1 MAMRDLLLTVV
12 SFFFLPFPVSRRFS
26 RFFFF
31 RPRIIRRRVPLMARS
46 FCVYIL
52 ASRSR
57 TLYTGIT
64 NNVERRLTEHR
75 EGKVPGF
82 TTQYRTHRLVHFEQ
96 YDDPARA
103 IAREKEI
110 KGWRREKKVALIER
124 TNPTW
129 DDLSLH
135 HSHPKK

>member
-1 MAMRDLLLTVV
+1 M
-12 SFFFLPFPVSRRFS
+12 P
-26 RFFFF
+26 
-31 RPRIIRRRVPLMARS
+31 RS

-57 TLYTGIT
+57 TLYVGIT
-64 NNVERRLTEHR
+64 NNLKRRLTEHL
-75 EGKVPGF
+75 EGEVPGF
-82 TTQYRTHRLVHFEQ
+82 TKQYRIHRLVHFEQ
-96 YDDPARA
+96 YDNPANA

-135 HSHPKK
+135 P